1 MLSRRRI
8 RIALIALIV
17 LAVVGWFAQ
26 QAFGVGNPG
35 PHGGSLPDAEPA
47 SGGVSTCDVL
57 AVPRPDDSSFGTRET
72 LVVHTSAGICGT
84 DGPQRVTV
92 ATQ

>member
-8 RIALIALIV
+8 RIALVALIV
-17 LAVVGWFAQ
+17 LAIVGWFAQ

-35 PHGGSLPDAEPA
+35 PHGGSLPGAEPV

-57 AVPRPDDSSFGTRET
+57 AVPQPDDSSFGTRET
-72 LVVHTSAGICGT
+72 LVVHTSAGICGA
-84 DGPQRVTV
+84 DAPQRVTV
-92 ATQ
+92 ETQ